1 MLLKPSGLTWRNRE
15 MMEGEGAIRDLRK
28 EIPRFESRDFSVGEN
43 TNEYLRLIARE
54 PVDSD
59 YLRDREYMP
68 VAAVSAKYY
77 RLVQHDKVICPI
89 LNALEKF
96 ATEGKFVTD
105 PQALGAKLR
114 LSKYGARMWLTLLLP
129 NCQFDPGDGYPIVLT
144 LNCYNSVDKSVA
156 VRIDLAWQREIS
168 GTEMM
173 GREFRKVHNQLFKV
187 EDIEEFLA
195 LQFRRLPAE
204 QKLYRQ
210 WHETKIAWHQ
220 IVDWLGKNVAK
231 IWGAQT
237 ALRAYHIAKAGED
250 LEVEDAYQI
259 DKTEDGIQIVAAKL
273 GYGPLQLETSDFITD
288 YKLRRGFI
296 YNDEWQ
302 SAQDMNQIADYLL
315 DDNPYPAQSV
325 WWDSDPVAAERT
337 LQDERKKRS
346 EFAKFVVNHV
356 MRNDTARFVKVS
368 TTRKVP
374 GLFAPVQNVYHLSQ
388 VLSWLASERETREG
402 QLKTLE
408 GRLQRLNQ
416 IPGLMDAL
424 LKAAKQPPRLRIGP
438 EYKRQ

>member
-1 MLLKPSGLTWRNRE
+1 MLLKPSDLIWLNRKTL
-15 MMEGEGAIRDLRK
+15 EGEGSINELRQ
-28 EIPRFESRDFSVGEN
+28 EIPRFERSPFRIGSEA
-43 TNEYLRLIARE
+43 NEYLYLIARE
-54 PVDSD
+54 PLNTN
-59 YLRDREYMP
+59 YLSHNDPIP
-68 VAAVSAKYY
+68 VAAVSKQY
-77 RLVQHDKVICPI
+77 RLVQHNEVICRV

-114 LSKYGARMWLTLLLP
+114 LSKYGARMWVTILLP
-129 NCQFDPGDGYPIVLT
+129 NCQFDPGDGYPIFLT
-144 LNCYNSVDKSVA
+144 LNCFNSVDKSVA
-156 VRIDLAWQREIS
+156 VRIHLAWQREIS
-168 GTEMM
+168 STEMM
-173 GREFRKVHNQLFKV
+173 GREFRKIHNQSLKIKDV
-187 EDIEEFLA
+187 EEFLA
-195 LQFRRLPAE
+195 DQFKQLSTE
-204 QKLYRQ
+204 QTLYRQ
-210 WHETKIAWHQ
+210 WYETKIAWYR
-220 IVDWLGKNVAK
+220 IVDWLGKTVAK
-231 IWGAQT
+231 SWGAQT
-237 ALRAYHIAKAGED
+237 ALRAYHIAKAGKD

-259 DKTEDGIQIVAAKL
+259 DKTEDGFEIKDAKL
-273 GYGPLQLETSDFITD
+273 GNGPLQLETSDFVT
-288 YKLRRGFI
+288 
-296 YNDEWQ
+296 
-302 SAQDMNQIADYLL
+302 DYLL
-315 DDNPYPAQSV
+315 SKGNISNDELRNDANNIFQSNRAPAQSV

-346 EFAKFVVNHV
+346 EFAEFVVNHV

-368 TTRKVP
+368 TTRQVP

>member
-28 EIPRFESRDFSVGEN
+28 EIPRFESQDFSVGEN
-43 TNEYLRLIARE
+43 TNEYLRLVARE

-77 RLVQHDKVICPI
+77 RLVQHNEVICPI

-156 VRIDLAWQREIS
+156 VRIHLAWQRGIS
-168 GTEMM
+168 GTEIM

-231 IWGAQT
+231 IWGVQT

-259 DKTEDGIQIVAAKL
+259 EKTKDGIKIVAAKL
-273 GYGPLQLETSDFITD
+273 GSGPLQLETSDFVT
-288 YKLRRGFI
+288 
-296 YNDEWQ
+296 
-302 SAQDMNQIADYLL
+302 DYLL
-315 DDNPYPAQSV
+315 SKGNISNDELRNDANNIFQSNRAPAQSV
-325 WWDSDPVAAERT
+325 WWDSNPVADERT
-337 LQDERKKRS
+337 LQYERKRRN

-356 MRNDTARFVKVS
+356 MRNDKARFFKVS

>member
-15 MMEGEGAIRDLRK
+15 MMEGEGTIRDLRK
-28 EIPRFESRDFSVGEN
+28 EIPRFERQPFSVGKN
-43 TNEYLRLIARE
+43 TNEYLCLIARE

-77 RLVQHDKVICPI
+77 QLVQHDEVICPI

-114 LSKYGARMWLTLLLP
+114 LSKYGARMCLTLLLP

-144 LNCYNSVDKSVA
+144 LNCYNSVDQSVA
-156 VRIDLAWQREIS
+156 VRIHLAWHREIS

-195 LQFRRLPAE
+195 LQFSRLPAE

-220 IVDWLGKNVAK
+220 IVDWLGENVAK

-237 ALRAYHIAKAGED
+237 AIRAYHIAKAGED

-259 DKTEDGIQIVAAKL
+259 EKTKDGIKIVAAKL
-273 GYGPLQLETSDFITD
+273 GSGPLQLETSDFVT
-288 YKLRRGFI
+288 
-296 YNDEWQ
+296 
-302 SAQDMNQIADYLL
+302 DYLL
-315 DDNPYPAQSV
+315 SKGNISNNELRNDANNIFQSNRGPAQSV
-325 WWDSDPVAAERT
+325 WWDSNPVADERT
-337 LQDERKKRS
+337 LQYERKKRS
-346 EFAKFVVNHV
+346 EFAEFVVRHMLHNEK
-356 MRNDTARFVKVS
+356 ARFVKGS

-408 GRLQRLNQ
+408 GRFQRLNQ

-424 LKAAKQPPRLRIGP
+424 LRTAKQPPRLRIGP

>member
-1 MLLKPSGLTWRNRE
+1 MLLKSSGLTWRNRE

-28 EIPRFESRDFSVGEN
+28 EIPRFERQDFSVGEN

-77 RLVQHDKVICPI
+77 RLVQHDEVICPI

-168 GTEMM
+168 GTEIM

-237 ALRAYHIAKAGED
+237 ALRAYHIAKTGND
-250 LEVEDAYQI
+250 LQIEEAYQI
-259 DKTEDGIQIVAAKL
+259 EKTKEGFEIKDAKL
-273 GYGPLQLETSDFITD
+273 GNVPLQLETSDFVT
-288 YKLRRGFI
+288 
-296 YNDEWQ
+296 
-302 SAQDMNQIADYLL
+302 DYLL
-315 DDNPYPAQSV
+315 SKGNISNDELRNDANNIFQSNRAPAQSV

-337 LQDERKKRS
+337 LQYERKKRS

>member
-28 EIPRFESRDFSVGEN
+28 EIPRFERQDFSVGEN

-77 RLVQHDKVICPI
+77 RLVQHDAVICPI

-144 LNCYNSVDKSVA
+144 LNCYNSVDQSVA
-156 VRIDLAWQREIS
+156 VRIHLAWQREIS

-237 ALRAYHIAKAGED
+237 AIRAYHIAKTGND
-250 LEVEDAYQI
+250 LQIEEAYQI
-259 DKTEDGIQIVAAKL
+259 EKTKEGFEIKDAKL
-273 GYGPLQLETSDFITD
+273 GNVPLQLETSDFVT
-288 YKLRRGFI
+288 
-296 YNDEWQ
+296 
-302 SAQDMNQIADYLL
+302 DYLL
-315 DDNPYPAQSV
+315 SKGNISNDELRNDANNIFQSNRAPAQSV

-337 LQDERKKRS
+337 LQYERKKRS

-356 MRNDTARFVKVS
+356 MRNDTARFVKGS

>member
-28 EIPRFESRDFSVGEN
+28 EIPRFESQDFSVGEN
-43 TNEYLRLIARE
+43 TNEYLRLVARE

-77 RLVQHDKVICPI
+77 RLVQHNEVICPI

-144 LNCYNSVDKSVA
+144 LNCYNSVDQSVA

-231 IWGAQT
+231 IWGVQT

-259 DKTEDGIQIVAAKL
+259 EKTKDGIKIVAAKL
-273 GYGPLQLETSDFITD
+273 GSGPLQLETSDFVT
-288 YKLRRGFI
+288 
-296 YNDEWQ
+296 
-302 SAQDMNQIADYLL
+302 DYLL
-315 DDNPYPAQSV
+315 SKGNISNDELRNDANNIFQSNRAPAQSV
-325 WWDSDPVAAERT
+325 WWDSNPVADERT
-337 LQDERKKRS
+337 LQYERKRRN

-356 MRNDTARFVKVS
+356 MRNDKARFFKVS

>member
-1 MLLKPSGLTWRNRE
+1 MLLKPSDLIWLNRKTL
-15 MMEGEGAIRDLRK
+15 EGEGSINELRQ
-28 EIPRFESRDFSVGEN
+28 EIPRFERSPFRIGSEA
-43 TNEYLRLIARE
+43 NEYLYLIARE
-54 PVDSD
+54 PLNTN
-59 YLRDREYMP
+59 YLSHNDPIP
-68 VAAVSAKYY
+68 VAAVSKQY
-77 RLVQHDKVICPI
+77 RLVQHNEVICRV

-114 LSKYGARMWLTLLLP
+114 LSKYGARMWVTILLP
-129 NCQFDPGDGYPIVLT
+129 NCQFDPGDGYPIFLT
-144 LNCYNSVDKSVA
+144 LNCFNSVDKSVA
-156 VRIDLAWQREIS
+156 VRIHLAWQREIS
-168 GTEMM
+168 STEMM
-173 GREFRKVHNQLFKV
+173 GREFRKIHNQSLKIKDV
-187 EDIEEFLA
+187 EEFLA
-195 LQFRRLPAE
+195 DQFKQLSTE
-204 QKLYRQ
+204 QTLYRQ
-210 WHETKIAWHQ
+210 WYETKIAWYR
-220 IVDWLGKNVAK
+220 IVDWLGKTVAK
-231 IWGAQT
+231 SWGAQT
-237 ALRAYHIAKAGED
+237 ALRAYHIAKAGKD

-296 YNDEWQ
+296 SNDEWQ

-325 WWDSDPVAAERT
+325 WGNFDPVAAERT

-346 EFAKFVVNHV
+346 EFAEFVVRHMLHNEK
-356 MRNDTARFVKVS
+356 ARFVKVS